1 MGMMAEEDDKR
12 PLHEQLGI
20 QTYTHMQVIL
30 RDSMPGRKQVNS
42 SAHWYRMPVT
52 LPKIWDRK

>member
-1 MGMMAEEDDKR
+1 MVEEDDKR